1 MSVIFQVLPGVREG
15 RSNVLGGHG
24 TSTEQRN
31 CKPFLKNEKDPSSFQ
46 NEPLDG
52 NIPDFSF
59 NCMGWNAST
68 QSEFVAEHL
77 GPAMEEAGYGDVEI
91 MIFDDQVSE
100 QKGRNENC
108 SRVCQ

>member
-1 MSVIFQVLPGVREG
+1 
-15 RSNVLGGHG
+15 
-24 TSTEQRN
+24 
-31 CKPFLKNEKDPSSFQ
+31 
-46 NEPLDG
+46 
-52 NIPDFSF
+52 
-59 NCMGWNAST
+59 MGWNAST

-108 SRVCQ
+108 SRLFQKAGQQESTAETSAQTTAKAGTTATAGTTQAR